1 VAPIPIAQ
9 GMFGGY
15 QYANLPVHIDEE
27 LLTEIADITDGQ
39 YFRATNEAALDSIYQ
54 RIDELEKTA
63 VEVRTYTDYT
73 PRHLP
78 LLLLA
83 ALLLVAEWGCWAAGG
98 GGCRELRHAVAALA
112 RGCAARRWWP

>member
-1 VAPIPIAQ
+1 PIAQ

-27 LLTEIADITDGQ
+27 LLQEIASLTDGQ
-39 YFRATNEAALDSIYQ
+39 YFRATSEVALDSIYE
-54 RIDELEKTA
+54 RIDELETTS

-78 LLLLA
+78 LVLLG
-83 ALLLVAEWGCWAAGG
+83 ALLLVAEWGLLGS
-98 GGCRELRHAVAALA
+98 
-112 RGCAARRWWP
+112 RWGRVP

>member
-1 VAPIPIAQ
+1 IKIYTIGVGSEGVAPIPIAR

-27 LLTEIADITDGQ
+27 LLPEIAGITNGR

-54 RIDELEKTA
+54 RIDELEKTE

-78 LLLLA
+78 LVLLG
-83 ALLLVAEWGCWAAGG
+83 AL
-98 GGCRELRHAVAALA
+98 
-112 RGCAARRWWP
+112 